1 MLNDIEFV
9 NLFSAELGEDYRK
22 AKSYV
27 KDVPTQALLHV
38 RSFSHK
44 LTTLLAEPKQVHF
57 ESPNLYDRIEQL
69 NQRRLI
75 DVKTTRALHKL
86 RADGN
91 RGAHPEK
98 YHLTPEQ
105 LQQLSERSIKQL
117 LSLVESLFVSVAK
130 QDKPEYYFEDFDS
143 LAGRDLCYRA
153 VMERDP
159 ESQYLVGMSLKTRA
173 LMQREQ
179 ELALQDSREKAV
191 EERSTASFKQASYWF
206 AQAANKNLHALYE
219 HGVSLI
225 HGYSGETDVVAGE
238 LAIAKA
244 ADSGIANAMALLGYF
259 YFVGSKQFEVDL
271 VLAQKY
277 LSEAAKLEQ
286 SEAMANLG
294 VLYYQQG
301 DLNSAYKY
309 IHRAA
314 QAGFP
319 HAQYHLALM
328 LARGEGCPQDAIK
341 STHWMAEAAEQGQV
355 DAMLSCA
362 QEMLHD
368 DGALGQDLSQAEA
381 YLREVI
387 KYGHSVPAMI
397 ELSIALADGILGRI
411 DVVSSASLLKMAR
424 ERANQAELD
433 VILPLWESLA
443 HQVDAVLEITT
454 SPQERVSLN
463 KAAEILQEPESIE

>member
-44 LTTLLAEPKQVHF
+44 LTSLLGEPKKIRF

-69 NQRRLI
+69 NQHRVI
-75 DVKTTRALHKL
+75 SVKTTRALHKL

-117 LSLVESLFVSVAK
+117 LSLVESLFFDVSK

-179 ELALQDSREKAV
+179 EHALQGSGDEAV
-191 EERSTASFKQASYWF
+191 EERSTASLKQASYWF
-206 AQAANKNLHALYE
+206 AQASAKDLNALFE

-244 ADSGIANAMALLGYF
+244 AEAGIANAMALLGYF
-259 YFVGSKQFEVDL
+259 YLVGSKQFEADTS
-271 VLAQKY
+271 LAQQY

-294 VLYYQQG
+294 VLYYQQA
-301 DLNSAYKY
+301 DLENAYKY

-328 LARGEGCPQDAIK
+328 LARGEGCTQDSIK
-341 STHWMAEAAEQGQV
+341 SAYWMAEAAELGQV
-355 DAMLSCA
+355 DAMFSCA
-362 QEMLHD
+362 QGMLHD
-368 DGALGQDLSQAEA
+368 DSVIGQDLSQAEA

-411 DVVSSASLLKMAR
+411 DVVSAAALLKMAR
-424 ERANQAELD
+424 ERACETELD
-433 VILPLWESLA
+433 VILPLWKSLA
-443 HQVDAVLEITT
+443 QQVDAVLAVTH
-454 SPQERVSLN
+454 SKQELLSLN
-463 KAAEILQEPESIE
+463 KAAELLSEPIC

>member
-9 NLFSAELGEDYRK
+9 NLFSVELGEDYRK

-44 LTTLLAEPKQVHF
+44 LTSLLAEPKQIRF

-69 NQRRLI
+69 NQRRVI

-105 LQQLSERSIKQL
+105 LQQLSERAIKQL
-117 LSLVESLFVSVAK
+117 LALVESLFSVVTK
-130 QDKPEYYFEDFDS
+130 QDKPEFYFEEPNS

-179 ELALQDSREKAV
+179 ELALQGSAEEAV
-191 EERSTASFKQASYWF
+191 EDRSTTSLKQASYWF
-206 AQAANKNLHALYE
+206 AQAQEKDLNALYE
-219 HGVSLI
+219 HGVSMI
-225 HGYSGETDVVAGE
+225 HGYSGETNVEAGE
-238 LAIAKA
+238 RAIAKA
-244 ADSGIANAMALLGYF
+244 ADAGIANAMALLGYF
-259 YFVGSKQFEVDL
+259 YLVGTKQFAVDL
-271 VLAQKY
+271 ELAEKYLAQ
-277 LSEAAKLEQ
+277 AAKLEQ

-294 VLYYQQG
+294 VLYYQQQ
-301 DLNSAYKY
+301 DLNKAYKY
-309 IHRAA
+309 ISRAA
-314 QAGFP
+314 KAGFP

-328 LARGEGCPQDAIK
+328 LARGEGCVQDNVK
-341 STHWMAEAAEQGQV
+341 STHWMAEAAEQGQL
-355 DAMLSCA
+355 DAMFSRA
-362 QEMLHD
+362 QSMLHED
-368 DGALGQDLSQAEA
+368 SVLGQDLTQAEA

-411 DVVSSASLLKMAR
+411 DVVSAAALLKMAR

-433 VILPLWESLA
+433 VLIPLWRSLLQ
-443 HQVDAVLEITT
+443 QVDAVLAVTT
-454 SPQERVSLN
+454 SKDEIISLN
-463 KAAEILQEPESIE
+463 KAAELLSEPT